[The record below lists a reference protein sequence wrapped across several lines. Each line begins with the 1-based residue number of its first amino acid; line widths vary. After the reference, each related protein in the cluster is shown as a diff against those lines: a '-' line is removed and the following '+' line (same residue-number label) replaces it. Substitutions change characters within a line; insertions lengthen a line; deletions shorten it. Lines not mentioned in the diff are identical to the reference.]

1 MRISGEIEYNAP
13 LILTNEVFRVQSTEL
28 KDFVLDKID
37 DLKAKNVVVL
47 DVKQQSS
54 ITETMII
61 CTGTSKTHV
70 RAIGEHVVVEA
81 KKAGEQPLGVE
92 GRDSSEWV
100 LVDLGDVILHIMQE
114 QTREYYQ
121 LEKLW
126 SEHNA

>member
-1 MRISGEIEYNAP
+1 MRLSGEIEYNGP
-13 LILTNEVFRVQSTEL
+13 LILTNEVFRVQGTEL

-54 ITETMII
+54 ITDTMII

-70 RAIGEHVVVEA
+70 RAIGEHVIVEA
-81 KKAGEQPLGVE
+81 KKPREQPLGVE
-92 GRDSSEWV
+92 GRESSEWV
-100 LVDLGDVILHIMQE
+100 LVDLGDVILHVMQE